1 MARSGQPPRGHAI
14 SRVDTILPPPAPEI
28 IDGEEE
34 FEVDRILDYAI
45 INKTPK
51 WLVLWKGYPLES
63 ATWEP
68 KSSLKNAKDALAEF
82 EASRKRK
89 T

>member
-1 MARSGQPPRGHAI
+1 MPTYYDPTPHPQRNSEN
-14 SRVDTILPPPAPEI
+14 DPPPPPPDI
-28 IDGEEE
+28 IEGEEE
-34 FEVDRILDYAI
+34 FEVERILDYAV
-45 INKTPK
+45 INKKPK

-68 KSSLKNAKDALAEF
+68 KSSLTNAKDALADF
-82 EASRKRK
+82 ETSRKKR